1 MNELDLTGFQRLY
14 NFYLLFQDGGSGIWT
29 KDLRKAM
36 GRLSLD
42 PKSGSPDA

>member
-29 KDLRKAM
+29 KDLRKGYGKAKL
-36 GRLSLD
+36 R
-42 PKSGSPDA
+42 PQIWVP